1 MGGQSGSR
9 RGVIVHEWIEPT
21 GGSEKVVD
29 AITKI
34 LPGTDIVCLWD
45 NDAGRFAGHRVAES
59 VIARTSLRG
68 RKALSTP
75 VVPAVWR
82 YRENKGYDW
91 AVVSSHQFAHHVRFR
106 DQDPG
111 FRKFVYVH
119 TPARYLWTP
128 ELDPRGQSRAVR
140 AVAPVLR
147 ALYRRRA
154 AEAESIAVNSRAV
167 QDRVATSWERE
178 SVVVYPPVDVDR
190 IQACPDWSARLD
202 ALEAASLDQLPAE
215 FLLGASRLVTYK
227 RLDDVIRLG
236 ALLRMPVVIAGDG
249 PERGRLES
257 QAAETGVRATFLGRV
272 SDELLYALYQRA
284 AAYVFPAIEDF
295 GIMPVEAMA
304 AGARV
309 IAAYRGG
316 TAESV
321 ADGITGALCDFGSPA
336 ECVAAVGRL
345 SGLDAADAQQRARL
359 FSAEMFASR
368 FREWIGPVAGLPS
381 TPSLASSSGQPDWMP
396 SLARAAVC

>member
-147 ALYRRRA
+147 ALDRRRA

-202 ALEAASLDQLPAE
+202 ALEAEAIRFALVHYRGRMSAMARKLGIGRSTLYRKIKEYGLAPAE
-215 FLLGASRLVTYK
+215 SGGADGL
-227 RLDDVIRLG
+227 
-236 ALLRMPVVIAGDG
+236 AL
-249 PERGRLES
+249 
-257 QAAETGVRATFLGRV
+257 
-272 SDELLYALYQRA
+272 ALTDRPDA
-284 AAYVFPAIEDF
+284 AA
-295 GIMPVEAMA
+295 
-304 AGARV
+304 
-309 IAAYRGG
+309 
-316 TAESV
+316 
-321 ADGITGALCDFGSPA
+321 
-336 ECVAAVGRL
+336 
-345 SGLDAADAQQRARL
+345 
-359 FSAEMFASR
+359 
-368 FREWIGPVAGLPS
+368 
-381 TPSLASSSGQPDWMP
+381 
-396 SLARAAVC
+396 

>member
-1 MGGQSGSR
+1 MRGQPGSS

-29 AITKI
+29 AITHI

-45 NDAGRFAGHRVAES
+45 NDAGRFAGHRVSES
-59 VIARTSLRG
+59 VIARTRLRG

-82 YRENKGYDW
+82 YRENQGYEW

-106 DQDPG
+106 GQDPD

-128 ELDPRGQSRAVR
+128 ELDPRGQNLAVR

-147 ALYRRRA
+147 AVDRRRA

-167 QDRVATSWERE
+167 QERVATSWERE
-178 SVVVYPPVDVDR
+178 SVVLYPPVDVDR

-202 ALEAASLDQLPAE
+202 PGDAAVLGRLPGE

-236 ALLRMPVVIAGDG
+236 ALMHLPVVIAGDG

-257 QAAETGVRATFLGRV
+257 QAAHAGVRAVFVGRV

-284 AAYVFPAIEDF
+284 IAYVFPAIEDF

-309 IAAYRGG
+309 VASHLGG
-316 TAESV
+316 TAETV
-321 ADGITGALCDFGSPA
+321 ADGVSGALCDFGSAA
-336 ECVAAVGRL
+336 ECVSAVGRL
-345 SGLDAADAQQRARL
+345 SGLTGQDARQRARL
-359 FSAEMFASR
+359 FSAERFATR
-368 FREWIGPVAGLPS
+368 FREWIEPLAAVPAVLP
-381 TPSLASSSGQPDWMP
+381 LAVSSPPRDWAT
-396 SLARAAVC
+396 SHERAAAW